1 MGFFSKLIKTAAITG
16 AAVGGVLYCKNR
28 KETRDLEESIDLTGV
43 KPIEFDQDDE
53 TITVQVNKN
62 KIKDIADQAADKV
75 IDASENTQEKLADKI
90 GEENMQ
96 KIKEKYEQ
104 AKEKA
109 SDLAAKAN
117 EQKDKIIE
125 KIGEDK
131 IDEMKQKAKD
141 TFDSA
146 KDKVNE
152 KVVEPIK
159 EKFNE
164 EDDFVDDI
172 EIAVS
177 DTPAKET
184 SDDFLED
191 ELDEM

>member
-28 KETRDLEESIDLTGV
+28 KETRDLEESVDLTGV

-109 SDLAAKAN
+109 SDLATKAS

>member
-28 KETRDLEESIDLTGV
+28 KETRDLEESVDLTGV

-109 SDLAAKAN
+109 SDLATKAS

-131 IDEMKQKAKD
+131 IDEVKQKAKD

>member
-28 KETRDLEESIDLTGV
+28 KETRDLEESVDLTGV